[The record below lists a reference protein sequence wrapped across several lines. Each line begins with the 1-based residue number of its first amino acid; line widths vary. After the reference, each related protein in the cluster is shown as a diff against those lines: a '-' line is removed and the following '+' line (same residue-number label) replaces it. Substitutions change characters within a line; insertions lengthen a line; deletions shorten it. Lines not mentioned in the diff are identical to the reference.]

1 MVNYA
6 RLADSAKKMQD
17 AAKSVSVK
25 DQEAGA
31 DPCAF
36 FGAVKAHLA
45 EEMRKANTELRKRG
59 AVTIDQ
65 NHLPGF
71 DTEAF
76 LTFGTDSLCRV
87 GLGTK
92 AGECR
97 ITAVIC
103 GPPNGYEISRKEYL
117 CDQKA
122 PRPDKI
128 HAVGEGFPSSGPSPR
143 EIAADI
149 ISSILVGRFG

>member
-6 RLADSAKKMQD
+6 KLADSAKKMQD
-17 AAKSVSVK
+17 ARKSGSDAQK
-25 DQEAGA
+25 ELRA

-36 FGAVKAHLA
+36 FDSVKAHLA
-45 EEMRKANTELRKRG
+45 TEMRKANVELRKRG

-87 GLGTK
+87 GLGTRG
-92 AGECR
+92 GECR

-103 GPPNGYEISRKEYL
+103 GPPNGCEISRKEYL
-117 CDQKA
+117 CRQKA
-122 PRPDKI
+122 PCPDKI
-128 HAVGEGFPSSGPSPR
+128 HAVGVESPSRGSSP
-143 EIAADI
+143 EQIAADI

>member
-1 MVNYA
+1 MINYA

-17 AAKSVSVK
+17 AAKSVSVTDK
-25 DQEAGA
+25 ELRA

-36 FGAVKAHLA
+36 FDAVKAHLA
-45 EEMRKANTELRKRG
+45 EEMKKANTELRKRG

-87 GLGTK
+87 GLGIR

-117 CDQKA
+117 CGQKA
-122 PRPDKI
+122 LCPDKI
-128 HAVGEGFPSSGPSPR
+128 HAVGVEFPSSGSSPR